1 MSTLRKAPLR
11 DGLDDEILTAGKE
24 MPLSTLTSKGQL
36 TLPQAIRTLL
46 NVQAGDTVD
55 FVVEPDGTVA
65 VRAGRSDVSALRGL
79 LFKPGR
85 EPVSLEAMEEAVRS
99 ARRGA
104 L

>member
-1 MSTLRKAPLR
+1 MV
-11 DGLDDEILTAGKE
+11 DGLANG
-24 MPLSTLTSKGQL
+24 
-36 TLPQAIRTLL
+36 A
-46 NVQAGDTVD
+46 NTV
-55 FVVEPDGTVA
+55 V